1 MERLRIELFGGV
13 RLHWGERPFTG
24 GFRTQKS
31 KELFAFLVLGRG
43 RSYSRSG
50 LATVFWGD
58 HPEPEARRN
67 LRHNLSDI
75 RKLLLHNG
83 IEPDSY
89 FTVGSNEI
97 GFSPSADFWLDVAE
111 FQTHCDSAESDAH
124 SPLGQN
130 GKESLERALELYRG
144 ELLESVYEDWCQHE
158 REALR
163 DRFLNAL
170 ACLMQYHQ
178 MRREWDAAIAHGK
191 RLLRH
196 DVLLEHIH
204 RDLMHCY
211 YRAGNRPFALKQF
224 LECARCLSEE
234 LNVGPM
240 EETTTLYQ
248 HILNEDTKG
257 IARIHG
263 GVLGSPASGLQG
275 PSDQVDR
282 TISNL
287 NVAREQLDD
296 ASTKIDKAIQDVLG
310 LSDESGVSTV
320 EFALLF
326 AFAAAA
332 VVVAGVIWPV

>member
-1 MERLRIELFGGV
+1 MERLRIELFGAL
-13 RLHWGERPFTG
+13 RLHRGERPFPD

-31 KELFAFLVLGRG
+31 QELFAFLVLGRE
-43 RSYSRSG
+43 RSYPRSM

-58 HPEPEARRN
+58 RPEPEARSN

-75 RKLLLHNG
+75 RKLLLNNG

-89 FTVGSNEI
+89 FTVGSNDI
-97 GFSPSADFWLDVAE
+97 AFNPSADFWLDVAE
-111 FQTHCDSAESDAH
+111 FEMHCDSAESDPH
-124 SPLGQN
+124 SPLGRK
-130 GKESLERALELYRG
+130 GKESLERAVELYRG
-144 ELLESVYEDWCQHE
+144 ELLESVYEDWCQHK

-178 MRREWDAAIAHGK
+178 ARREWDAAIAHGK

-211 YRAGNRPFALKQF
+211 YRAGNRPSALKQF
-224 LECARCLSEE
+224 MECERRLREE
-234 LNVGPM
+234 LDVGPM
-240 EETTTLYQ
+240 EETKTLYQ
-248 HILNEDTKG
+248 HILNEDTEG
-257 IARIHG
+257 IDRIRG
-263 GVLGSPASGLQG
+263 GVLGSPASRLQR

-287 NVAREQLDD
+287 YVAREQLDD
-296 ASTKIDKAIQDVLG
+296 ASAKIDKAIQDVLG
-310 LSDESGVSTV
+310 LSDNS
-320 EFALLF
+320 
-326 AFAAAA
+326 
-332 VVVAGVIWPV
+332 